1 MNRSTAR
8 EIAVHLT
15 FALAFSSESAE
26 DLLARELT
34 PERFALRA
42 KDEPLYAEFPGEGE
56 LAYVTRLARG
66 VGQIVSC
73 GYLLYTPRHCK
84 TSAQT

>member
-34 PERFALRA
+34 PDRFALRA

-66 VGQIVSC
+66 
-73 GYLLYTPRHCK
+73 
-84 TSAQT
+84 